1 MNIFRKIKPRQNKS
15 TREEIGAKEITPLGV
30 ETYNKEVL
38 VYFLIQPS
46 NIAVL
51 SEANVRSK
59 VNHFMELLKD
69 KEEVECAC
77 INSRENFEDNKS
89 YLKERLSEEKN
100 QKVKEILE
108 KDLLFL
114 DRIQIQM
121 SSAREFLLIMRLKGK
136 DTEEK
141 EVLANIS
148 RMEKLIKDRGFVS
161 VRADKEDIKRIFAVY
176 FVQNLTQ
183 VYFDDYDGERFVK
196 EKSY

>member
-1 MNIFRKIKPRQNKS
+1 MNIFKTKNSNKKS
-15 TREEIGAKEITPLGV
+15 TRQEIGAKEITSHGV

-51 SEANVRSK
+51 SEVNVRSK

-136 DTEEK
+136 ETEEK

-161 VRADKEDIKRIFAVY
+161 VRADKEDVKRIFAVY